1 MINFLNYSLIVL
13 LAWFF
18 SLNTL
23 YLIILI
29 LSIFEINKTKKN
41 RYMYDIKQV
50 FRYKLLPPISIILP
64 AYNEEKTIVESVYSL
79 LFLHYPLY
87 ELIVVNDG
95 SNDNTLETLKKSFNL
110 LKTDLVFRRIIY
122 TEPVIDIY
130 ISSTFKNLIVVDK
143 KNGGKADALNAGI
156 NISRYPYFCA
166 IDADTILGEE
176 ALSKLIRPFIHA
188 PEKTVA
194 VGGVIKAANNAEIQ
208 RGRLLKENLPGNILV
223 LLQTVEYARAFFM
236 GRMGLSTINSLLI
249 ISGAF
254 GLFRKEDVFEAGG
267 YKRGSMGEDMMLI
280 VRLHRIK
287 KEKKEKYRVGFVSD
301 TVSWTEIPTNFKIL
315 KRQRVRWQV
324 GLLESLF
331 ENRKM
336 FFNPRYGQIGLF
348 SFPFYLF
355 SEVISPFF
363 EIFGYGILIYGTLIN
378 QFILPHIIS
387 FVVLTYGYGLLHSMI
402 GIVLEYYALG
412 KGIPIKHFL
421 IRTLSTIIEPFF
433 YRQINI
439 AYKIIGTFKF
449 LSKRREWGVM
459 ERVGFK
465 NGTRKT
471 DN

>member
-1 MINFLNYSLIVL
+1 MVEFLFYSLIAL
-13 LAWFF
+13 LFWFF

-41 RYMYDIKQV
+41 RYMYDINQV

-95 SNDNTLETLKKSFNL
+95 SKDDTLKILKKSFDL
-110 LKTDLVFRRIIY
+110 LKTDYVFRRAIP

-130 ISSTFKNLIVVDK
+130 VSRTFKNLIVVDK
-143 KNGGKADALNAGI
+143 KNGGKADALNVGI
-156 NISRYPYFCA
+156 NISRFPYFCA
-166 IDADTILGEE
+166 IDADTILGED

-188 PEKTVA
+188 PEKTIA

-208 RGRLLKENLPGNILV
+208 RGRLIKEGLPRNILV

-236 GRMGLSTINSLLI
+236 GRMGLSTLNSLLI

-254 GLFRKEDVFEAGG
+254 GLFRKEDVLEAGG
-267 YKRGSMGEDMMLI
+267 YKRGSLGEDMML
-280 VRLHRIK
+280 VVKLHKIK
-287 KEKKEKYRVGFVSD
+287 KEKKEKYRVSFVPD
-301 TVSWTEIPTNFKIL
+301 TVSWTEIPSTFKVL
-315 KRQRVRWQV
+315 RRQRIRWQV

-336 FFNPRYGQIGLF
+336 FFNPRYGKIGLF
-348 SFPFYLF
+348 AFPFYFF
-355 SEVISPFF
+355 SEVVSPFL
-363 EIFGYGILIYGTLIN
+363 EIFGYGILAYGILIN
-378 QFILPHIIS
+378 QFFLPHIIS
-387 FVVLTYGYGLLHSMI
+387 FIVLTYGYGLLHSAI
-402 GIVLEYYALG
+402 GLVLEYYALG
-412 KGIPIKHFL
+412 KGIPVKNLL
-421 IRTLSTIIEPFF
+421 IRTLSTLIEPFF

-439 AYKIIGTFKF
+439 AYKLAGIFKF
-449 LSKRREWGVM
+449 FSKKREWGAM
-459 ERVGFK
+459 ERIGFK
-465 NGTRKT
+465 KET
-471 DN
+471 